1 MTSIMLLC
9 SLADDIGSSI
19 ACVLLECTLRTLCM

>member
-9 SLADDIGSSI
+9 SLADDVGSSI
-19 ACVLLECTLRTLCM
+19 ACVLECTLRTLCM